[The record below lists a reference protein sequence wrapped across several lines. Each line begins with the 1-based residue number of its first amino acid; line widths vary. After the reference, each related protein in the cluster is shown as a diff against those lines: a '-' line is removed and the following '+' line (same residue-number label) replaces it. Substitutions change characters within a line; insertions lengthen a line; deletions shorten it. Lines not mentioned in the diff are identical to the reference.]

1 MQQLDSVFHIRILQ
15 EVTVCLM
22 AANCSFCFLSYFVQY
37 QNVFAPLI
45 KLEADYDKVCLL
57 IIGIVN
63 SFIKMLYCIFLKL
76 FSLYEYHAASY
87 CLNFLIDDERIS
99 KQGQCHDSMGYR
111 S

>member
-1 MQQLDSVFHIRILQ
+1 
-15 EVTVCLM
+15 M
-22 AANCSFCFLSYFVQY
+22 AANCSCCFLSYFMQY

-57 IIGIVN
+57 NLRIVY
-63 SFIKMLYCIFLKL
+63 SLKC
-76 FSLYEYHAASY
+76 FTGYSSNAFYYIEYRAASY